1 MAKSSIAIVTDSTA
15 DIPLTVVEDLKIT
28 VVPAILIIEGRS
40 YIDGEEIT
48 REEFYR
54 LLPTLSEPA
63 TTAIPPSAAFE
74 KEYRKLFDL
83 GFERILSIHVASQL
97 SGMINSASQAAQAFI
112 DRVHIFDSRQL
123 TMALGFQVMEAAA
136 ASLRGE
142 SFESVLEIL
151 HSTRER
157 VRLIALIDT
166 LEYLKRSGRISWLR
180 ASLGDLL
187 QMKLLVSILNGVI
200 ERVGIARTKR
210 KGISQLLAHVKTWGP
225 LERLAVLHSAIPD
238 EAALM
243 AENTRHLSTNPPLIV
258 DVTTVIG
265 THVGPKAIGFAG
277 LCK

>member
-1 MAKSSIAIVTDSTA
+1 MAKPSIAIVTDSTA
-15 DIPLTVVEDLKIT
+15 DIPPAVAEDLKIT
-28 VVPAILIIEGRS
+28 VVPAILIMEGRS

-83 GFERILSIHVASQL
+83 GFERVLSIHVASQL
-97 SGMINSASQAAQAFI
+97 SGMINSASQAAQAFMG
-112 DRVHIFDSRQL
+112 RVHIFDSRQL

-187 QMKLLVSILNGVI
+187 QMKLLVGILNGVI
-200 ERVGIARTKR
+200 ERVGIVRTKR
-210 KGISQLLAHVKTWGP
+210 KGFSQLLAHVKTWGP

-238 EAALM
+238 EAASM
-243 AENTRHLSTNPPLIV
+243 AEKTRHLSANPPLVV
-258 DVTTVIG
+258 DVTTIIG

>member
-1 MAKSSIAIVTDSTA
+1 MDKPSIAIVTDSTA
-15 DIPLTVVEDLKIT
+15 DIPQTVVEDLKIT

-40 YIDGEEIT
+40 YIDGEELS

-54 LLPTLSEPA
+54 LLPTLSEPP
-63 TTAIPPSAAFE
+63 TTAIPSPAAFE
-74 KEYRKLFDL
+74 KEYQRLLNSGYD
-83 GFERILSIHVASQL
+83 RILSIHVSHQL
-97 SGMINSASQAAQAFI
+97 SGMINSVNQAAQAFG

-151 HSTRER
+151 KSTRER
-157 VRLIALIDT
+157 VRLAALIDT

-187 QMKLLVSILNGVI
+187 QMKLLVGILDGVI
-200 ERVGIARTKR
+200 ERIGITRTRR
-210 KGISQLLAHVKTWGP
+210 KGISQLLNHAKTWGS
-225 LERLAVLHSAIPD
+225 LESLAVLHSAIHE
-238 EAALM
+238 EAVAM
-243 AENTRHLSTNPPLIV
+243 AENVRHLSKNPPLIV

>member
-1 MAKSSIAIVTDSTA
+1 MTKPSIAIVTDSTA
-15 DIPLTVVEDLKIT
+15 DIPHAVVEDLKIT

-40 YIDGEEIT
+40 YIDGEEIS

-54 LLPTLSEPA
+54 LLPTLSEPP
-63 TTAIPPSAAFE
+63 TTAIPSPAAFE
-74 KEYRKLFDL
+74 KEYRRLFSL
-83 GFERILSIHVASQL
+83 GFDRVLSIHVAHQL
-97 SGMINSASQAAQAFI
+97 SGMINAVNQAAQAFG

-151 HSTRER
+151 RSTRER
-157 VRLIALIDT
+157 VRLVALIDT
-166 LEYLKRSGRISWLR
+166 LEFLKRSGRISWLR

-187 QMKLLVSILNGVI
+187 QMKMLVSVLNGVV
-200 ERVGIARTKR
+200 ERIGITRTRR
-210 KGISQLLAHVKTWGP
+210 KGVSQLLSHAKTWGS

-238 EAALM
+238 EAVAM
-243 AENTRHLSTNPPLIV
+243 AENVRHLSTNPPLIV

-265 THVGPKAIGFAG
+265 THIGPKAIGFAG